1 MFAFGSAAQVRVA
14 LDGYHNNESRMPDH
28 YQWDG
33 TRNGG
38 FSQLAQLLKD
48 LGGELRTI
56 RERMTAAA
64 LSGVDILII
73 VDQDTPAE
81 TESPKY
87 IEPDEIEAISAWVR
101 QGGRLVLLGND
112 KGNAEFDHLNQLAG
126 RFGIQFV
133 ESTYPKVA
141 GKGIFVA
148 TGTHPIFEQ
157 GLHLYI
163 VELAPLQIS
172 GKVEILLED
181 KGTPVMALA
190 HSGSGLVFA
199 LGDPWIY
206 NEYIGHK
213 DNRRVAVN
221 LFRLLMKK

>member
-1 MFAFGSAAQVRVA
+1 MFAVECAAQVVVA

-38 FSQLAQLLKD
+38 FSQLGQLLKD

-73 VDQDTPAE
+73 VDPDTPAE

-101 QGGRLVLLGND
+101 QGG
-112 KGNAEFDHLNQLAG
+112 
-126 RFGIQFV
+126 
-133 ESTYPKVA
+133 
-141 GKGIFVA
+141 
-148 TGTHPIFEQ
+148 
-157 GLHLYI
+157 
-163 VELAPLQIS
+163 
-172 GKVEILLED
+172 
-181 KGTPVMALA
+181 
-190 HSGSGLVFA
+190 
-199 LGDPWIY
+199 
-206 NEYIGHK
+206 
-213 DNRRVAVN
+213 
-221 LFRLLMKK
+221 